1 MERRELKGI
10 ERRLRSCGH
19 PEDWTLDLK
28 ELDGTIVSYC
38 MGCVV
43 ERLGL
48 KPVARHRLEVGRD
61 GTARLVP
68 LELKR

>member
-1 MERRELKGI
+1 MERRELKPI

-28 ELDGTIVSYC
+28 ELDGTISSYC

-43 ERLGL
+43 DSLGL

-61 GTARLVP
+61 GNARLVP
-68 LELKR
+68 VELKK

>member
-1 MERRELKGI
+1 MERRKLKPI

-43 ERLGL
+43 TRLGL
-48 KPVARHRLEVGRD
+48 KPVARNRLEVSRD
-61 GTARLVP
+61 GTARLIP